1 MKTRKRIL
9 SLLMAMMML
18 FAVLVTPASAQ
29 ENSGA
34 QAASAQTAS
43 TLNEDYL
50 GPVTSKDVIYQ
61 IITDRFYDGDTSNNV
76 PAGFDASLYDGTG
89 TDIRM
94 YQGGDWQGIID
105 KIPYLQS
112 MGITAVWISAPYEN
126 RDTVTDDG
134 WTSYHGYHA
143 RNYFAT
149 NKHYGTMADFTELQQ
164 ALTDAGIKL
173 VIDFVS
179 NHSSDSRY
187 DGCLYEPDKDA
198 NGNYTFDANGD
209 PVDYNNDGVIENL
222 VADPNNDTNGWFHHL
237 GDRGTDNSTFGY
249 RFKELANLA
258 DYSQENAEVAE
269 YMEKAMIF
277 WAEKGISGIRH
288 DATLHMNPAFVKNAK
303 DAVDSENGPLTQ
315 FGEFFIGKPDSKYS
329 EYASFPDRTGVND
342 LDFEFYNTVNQTF
355 GSFSLD
361 MTEFAHM
368 LEYTADD
375 YTYENQTVTFIDN
388 HDVTRF
394 RYVQP
399 NDKPYHAAI
408 AALMTCR
415 GIPNIYY
422 GTEQYLSAADSGAG
436 RIYMG
441 AVSNF
446 GETTATQLIKKL
458 SDLRQENDA
467 LAYGM
472 TVVLY
477 SSADVV
483 VYSRQFYSKQVVV
496 AINRQPDQSSTV
508 PALATSLPNGTYAD
522 VLGGLLYGESATV
535 SGGNIQSFT
544 LGGGEVCV
552 WSYNPDMDSSTPCI
566 GDVIS
571 TMGRAGNTVYI
582 YGQGLGGNPT
592 VKFGDAVATVVS
604 ASDTMIE
611 AIVPVAASAG
621 ENMITVTKGTKV
633 SNEFLYTVLSGD
645 PNQVIF
651 HVNADTVY
659 GENIYIVGS
668 IPELG
673 SWDTDKCTEAMM
685 CPNYP
690 EWFLHVSV
698 PAGTTFS
705 FKFIKKDADGN
716 VTWESN
722 ENRVFSSSTS
732 AAGTVDT
739 PVYTWGTNYSS

>member
-1 MKTRKRIL
+1 MKIRKRMF
-9 SLLMAMMML
+9 SLFLAAMITISL
-18 FAVLVTPASAQ
+18 FATTTSALDIEAGQSAS
-29 ENSGA
+29 E
-34 QAASAQTAS
+34 QAVS

-50 GPVTSKDVIYQ
+50 GPVTPRDVIYQ
-61 IITDRFYDGDTSNNV
+61 IITDRFYDGDTSNNI
-76 PAGFDASLYDGTG
+76 PSGFDPSLFDGTG
-89 TDIRM
+89 TDIRL

-105 KIPYLQS
+105 KIPYLKS

-134 WTSYHGYHA
+134 WTSYHGYHV

-149 NKHYGTMADFTELQQ
+149 NKHYGTMSDFMRMQE

-187 DGCLYEPDKDA
+187 DGCIYEPDKDA
-198 NGNYTFDANGD
+198 YGNYAFDANGD
-209 PVDYNNDGVIENL
+209 PIDYNGDGAVENL
-222 VADPNNDTNGWFHHL
+222 VADPNNDFNGWYHHL

-258 DYSQENAEVAE
+258 DFSQENEEVAE
-269 YMEKAMIF
+269 YLEEAMKF
-277 WAEKGISGIRH
+277 WAAKGISGIRH

-303 DAVDSENGPLTQ
+303 DAVDSQNGPLTQ
-315 FGEFFIGKPDSKYS
+315 IGEFFIGKPDSKYS

-355 GSFSLD
+355 GNFSLD
-361 MTEFAHM
+361 MTEFANM
-368 LEYTADD
+368 LEYTAND
-375 YTYENQTVTFIDN
+375 YTYENNTVTFIDN

-394 RYVQP
+394 RYVQQ

-408 AALMTCR
+408 AALLTSR

-441 AVSNF
+441 VVSNF
-446 GETTATQLIKKL
+446 GETTATKLIKKL
-458 SDLRQENDA
+458 SDLRQTNDA
-467 LAYGM
+467 LAYG
-472 TVVLY
+472 TTDILY
-477 SSADVV
+477 SSANVV
-483 VYSRQFYSKQVVV
+483 VYSRQFYTKQVVV
-496 AINRQPDQSSTV
+496 AINRQPDQSFVV
-508 PALATSLPNGTYAD
+508 PTIATSLPNGVYSD
-522 VLGGLLYGESATV
+522 VLGGLLYGDSATV
-535 SGGNIQSFT
+535 AGGNLQSFT

-552 WSYNPDMDSSTPCI
+552 WSYNPAMDTSSPCI
-566 GDVIS
+566 GDMIS

-582 YGQGLGGNPT
+582 YGQGLGGNPV
-592 VKFGDAVATVVS
+592 VKFGKATATVVS
-604 ASDTMIE
+604 ASNTMIE
-611 AIVPVAASAG
+611 AIVPVGATAG
-621 ENMITVTKGTKV
+621 ENIVTVTKGTNV
-633 SNEFLYTVLSGD
+633 SNEFVYTVLSGD

-651 HVNADTVY
+651 HVNAETNF
-659 GENIYIVGS
+659 GETIHVVGS

-673 SWDTDKCTEAMM
+673 NWDTDKCTEAML
-685 CPNYP
+685 CPDYP

-698 PAGTTFS
+698 PANTTFS
-705 FKFIKKDADGN
+705 FKFIKKDAAGN

-722 ENRVFSSSTS
+722 ENRVFTSSANVT
-732 AAGTVDT
+732 GTVDT
-739 PVYTWGTNYSS
+739 PVYVWGSN

>member
-1 MKTRKRIL
+1 MKKRKQIL
-9 SLLMAMMML
+9 SLLMVVMML
-18 FAVLVTPASAQ
+18 FAVLASPGSAQ
-29 ENSGA
+29 ENE
-34 QAASAQTAS
+34 SAQTAS
-43 TLNEDYL
+43 AQTTSTLNENYL

-61 IITDRFYDGDTSNNV
+61 IITDRFYDGDTTNNI
-76 PAGFDASLYDGTG
+76 PDGFDPSLFDGTG
-89 TDIRM
+89 TDIRL

-149 NKHYGTMADFTELQQ
+149 NKHYGTMADFTELQA

-209 PVDYNNDGVIENL
+209 PIDYNNDGAIENL

-237 GDRGTDNSTFGY
+237 GDRGTDGSTFGY

-258 DYSQENAEVAE
+258 DYSQENEEVAAYLE
-269 YMEKAMIF
+269 RAMLF

-315 FGEFFIGKPDSKYS
+315 FGEFFISKPDSKYS

-355 GSFSLD
+355 GTFALD
-361 MTEFAHM
+361 MTEFANM

-394 RYVQP
+394 RYIQP

-441 AVSNF
+441 AVSDF

-467 LAYGM
+467 LAYG
-472 TVVLY
+472 TTQVLY
-477 SSADVV
+477 SSADVI

-508 PALATSLPNGTYAD
+508 PALSTSLPNGTYTD

-535 SGGNIQSFT
+535 SNGNIQSFT

-552 WSYNPDMDSSTPCI
+552 WSYNPTMDSNTPCI

-611 AIVPVAASAG
+611 AIVPAAAVAG
-621 ENMITVTKGTKV
+621 KNMITVTKGTSV
-633 SNEFLYTVLSGD
+633 SNMFAYTVLSGD
-645 PNQVIF
+645 LNQVIF
-651 HVNADTVY
+651 HVTAETEY

-673 SWDTDKCTEAMM
+673 NWDTDQCTEAMM

-698 PAGTTFS
+698 PADTTFS

-722 ENRVFSSSTS
+722 ENRVFTSSSSST
-732 AAGTVDT
+732 GTVDT
-739 PVYTWGTNYSS
+739 PVYTWGSN